1 MARTM
6 NPKTI
11 ALQDRTRRFATA
23 VIKFCEQLPSDVAT
37 QTIVEQLL
45 DSSGST
51 DSNYRAACRARS
63 SQEFIA
69 KVGVAA
75 EEADESHGWLQL
87 LVDADL
93 ATIENAR
100 GLIRESNELTAIF
113 VASRKTAQRHQQA
126 RQQRKEDLKAINVRR
141 RSK

>member
-1 MARTM
+1 MAGTATFCASAPCDSRENLLQSLGPPDAIARTM

-75 EEADESHGWLQL
+75 EEADESNGWLQL
-87 LVDADL
+87 LVMPIL
-93 ATIENAR
+93 PQSRMR
-100 GLIRESNELTAIF
+100 GI
-113 VASRKTAQRHQQA
+113 
-126 RQQRKEDLKAINVRR
+126 
-141 RSK
+141 